1 MRLVIFTVVV
11 ATALGSCTCDPHI
24 SCVASSECPSGQTC
38 AQGECVGGSSDA
50 GGGDGGTNGGG
61 SGQGGGAAT
70 GGGSSSGPTPCNNL
84 ECRQATCAQNHTGCT
99 VDACAAGAHTTISG
113 VVYEPAGQLPLYNV
127 TVYVPNTAVAPFTV
141 RGTCE
146 SCGASITGS
155 PLAITLTDDQGRFT
169 LNDVPSGA
177 NVPVVIQIGR
187 WRRQV
192 TIPAVTTCANTAL
205 TDKNVTR
212 LPRSKAEGDLPLMA
226 LASGQADPFEC
237 LLLKMG
243 IAQGEFTTPTGG
255 GRVHFYN
262 QNGLDLTS
270 GAPAGGTLTANAA
283 TLNPYDVVFL
293 PCEGGENR
301 KGQTPMTNVEN
312 YVNSGG
318 RLFVTHFGYVWTAFA
333 PPPFSDTAMWHPD
346 ARTTNKPP
354 DPVDVTINQS
364 FAKGQAFA
372 SWLQNVSAANNGIIS
387 LSQSRNDVGL
397 VNTGSTA
404 WMKGDGTGA
413 TNGSTYNWTPHMTFT
428 MPFNPPPK
436 PDGSPG
442 DTCGRVVFSDFHVTT
457 DAVRPRI
464 TTFPQACV
472 GGDYTAQEKAL
483 VFMVFDLSSCVQD
496 DMKPPTVCQ
505 AIGGACSSGADCC
518 SGLVCQRPDLS
529 TCTAG
534 GAGCSCQVPLQ

>member
-1 MRLVIFTVVV
+1 MRLVIFTVV
-11 ATALGSCTCDPHI
+11 TAAALSSCTCDPRI
-24 SCVASSECPSGQTC
+24 TCATTDQCPTGQTC
-38 AQGECVGGSSDA
+38 SQGECFGTSDA
-50 GGGDGGTNGGG
+50 GDGGDAGTNGGG
-61 SGQGGGAAT
+61 QGGGA
-70 GGGSSSGPTPCNNL
+70 GGGSAGGLTPCTNL
-84 ECRQATCAQNHTGCT
+84 ECRLANCAQTHTGCT

-113 VVYEPAGQLPLYNV
+113 VVYEPGAQLPLYNV
-127 TVYVPNTAVAPFTV
+127 TVYVPNAAVAPFTV

-146 SCGASITGS
+146 TCGASVTGS
-155 PLAITLTDDQGRFT
+155 PLAIALTDDQGRFT
-169 LNDVPSGA
+169 LTDVPSGA
-177 NVPVVIQIGR
+177 NVPLVIQIGR

-192 TIPAVTTCANTAL
+192 TIPSVTACANTAL
-205 TDKNVTR
+205 SDKNQTR
-212 LPRSKAEGDLPLMA
+212 LPRTKSEGDLPLMA
-226 LASGQADPFEC
+226 LASGKADPFEC

-243 IAQGEFTTPTGG
+243 IAQSEFTTPGGG

-262 QNGLDLTS
+262 ENGLDIS
-270 GAPAGGTLTANAA
+270 GAPAGATLSASAA

-301 KGQTPMTNVEN
+301 KTQAQMTNVEN

-318 RLFVTHFGYVWTAFA
+318 RLFVTHFGYTWTAFA
-333 PPPFSDTAMWHPD
+333 PPPFSNTAVWRPD
-346 ARTTNKPP
+346 ADNSNKPP
-354 DPVDVTINQS
+354 DPVSATVNQS

-372 SWLQNVSAANNGIIS
+372 SWLQNVNAATNGVIT
-387 LSQSRNDVGL
+387 LSESRNDVGV
-397 VNTGSTA
+397 VNAGTTA
-404 WMKGDGTGA
+404 WMKGDASGN
-413 TNGSTYNWTPHMTFT
+413 TNGSTYNWTPHLTFT

-457 DAVRPRI
+457 AAVRPRV

-472 GGDYTAQEKAL
+472 GGAYTAQEKAL

-518 SGLVCQRPDLS
+518 SGLVCQKPDLS

-534 GAGCSCQVPLQ
+534 GAGCACQVPIQ